1 MSSFSCPHLN
11 FRTEQCERLNKIC
24 VPGRPG
30 CVLAGKVQF
39 AIPAKERIKEKEKEK
54 PSSNINKNKH

>member
-11 FRTEQCERLNKIC
+11 YRTEGCERLNKIC

-30 CVLAGKVQF
+30 FVLTGKVQF
-39 AIPAKERIKEKEKEK
+39 AIPAKERIKEKEKDNFN
-54 PSSNINKNKH
+54 STLNKNKH